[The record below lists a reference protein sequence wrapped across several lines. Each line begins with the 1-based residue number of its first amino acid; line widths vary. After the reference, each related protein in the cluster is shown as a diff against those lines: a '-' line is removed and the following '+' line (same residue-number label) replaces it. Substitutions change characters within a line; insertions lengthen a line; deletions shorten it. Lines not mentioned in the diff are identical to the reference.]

1 MAEAA
6 AISAESFDP
15 AAASLATAGFT
26 APALGAPLVVATA
39 VEKWFDLGATRIEV
53 LRGLDFSLYAGDMV
67 GIVGRSGSGKSTL
80 LHLLGTLD
88 RPSRGEIR
96 FAGQRFDHLPD
107 QELAAFRNRF
117 IGFVFQFHHLL
128 AELTAFENV
137 LMPTLIARQ
146 NRREARDRAAHLLDR
161 VGLSHR
167 LDHHPGELSGGEQQR
182 VALARALVMQP
193 QVVLADEPTG
203 NLDGRTAED
212 MHVLMEQLNAET
224 GTAFVVVS
232 HNQELARRMRKV
244 VRMVDGKFLA
254 DEGEA
259 DARPEPEATG
269 GASDVRA
276 QEPA

>member
-1 MAEAA
+1 MAEIALIAA
-6 AISAESFDP
+6 
-15 AAASLATAGFT
+15 TG
-26 APALGAPLVVATA
+26 VA
-39 VEKWFDLGATRIEV
+39 KWFELGNRRIDV
-53 LRGLDFSLYAGDMV
+53 LKSIDFSLYAGDMV

-88 RPSRGEIR
+88 QPSRGEIR
-96 FAGQRFDHLPD
+96 YAGRRLDHLPD
-107 QELAAFRNRF
+107 AELAAFRNRF

-128 AELTAFENV
+128 PEMTAYENV

-146 NRREARDRAAHLLDR
+146 RHGEARDRACSLLER
-161 VGLSHR
+161 VGLAHR

-203 NLDGRTAED
+203 NLDGKTAEE
-212 MHVLMEQLNAET
+212 MHALMEQLNAET

-244 VRMVDGKFLA
+244 VRMEDGQFIA
-254 DEGEA
+254 DEPGDLPSADPLPVAA
-259 DARPEPEATG
+259 DAQVASPLNTAAEAE
-269 GASDVRA
+269 A
-276 QEPA
+276 